1 MSMSLIPILNCR
13 RFIYI
18 IVISPLLRTDK
29 EMQKRITKINE
40 MKDRIERLVLDVKVA
55 LSHKASSVMFTSGIN
70 PDDVNENDSLM

>member
-1 MSMSLIPILNCR
+1 MSLIPILNCR
-13 RFIYI
+13 HFIYI

>member
-1 MSMSLIPILNCR
+1 MSLIPILNCR